1 MPFRNLQ
8 AFHCISGVCFRRLYF
23 VLGVLPNP
31 LFRDILNNGIALYM
45 IINNYYYN
53 RDSKNCK
60 ENRKDP
66 KRKRLEEGI
75 KIMTEKTEN
84 NKSIETDEKN
94 STTIEGK
101 KTSLDDLSPKSKKSV
116 KIYNAVRFLVLIAA
130 GVTLIYAS
138 YSLTESYLNYKD
150 DEKKY
155 ASLNDMFV
163 QDANGNS
170 SSDGST
176 GSDGNSVANN
186 STNSDNSSTASN
198 SNTASSTAGSN
209 NTSSSNSGSLSYSA
223 DSKKWVWDYDAMLK
237 YNDEAKGYIK
247 LDGTRI
253 QYPIFEHSDN
263 KYYLKHGADKI
274 YNGAGAIFIDYR
286 TAGLEGDMCI
296 LYGHN
301 MLDGSM
307 FKEIMNFRDKDFCKK
322 HPTFD
327 IYIGRKHYIYYVFSV
342 FSGKDVDEK
351 IYQYGFENKSDFQ
364 SWIDRVYSKSTYK
377 FDTRKP
383 TTDDKIIM
391 CSTCVDDYGNRQLV
405 CMYRGQEVVD

>member
-1 MPFRNLQ
+1 MKTNKKE
-8 AFHCISGVCFRRLYF
+8 
-23 VLGVLPNP
+23 LG
-31 LFRDILNNGIALYM
+31 
-45 IINNYYYN
+45 
-53 RDSKNCK
+53 K
-60 ENRKDP
+60 EQNT
-66 KRKRLEEGI
+66 
-75 KIMTEKTEN
+75 KIESEKTEN

-101 KTSLDDLSPKSKKSV
+101 KPSLDDLSPKSKKFA
-116 KIYNAVRFLVLIAA
+116 KIYNAVRFLVIIAA
-130 GVTLIYAS
+130 GVALIYAS

-163 QDANGNS
+163 QDAKGN
-170 SSDGST
+170 T
-176 GSDGNSVANN
+176 GSDSSAGLNGNKALNNSEVSDSNSTAN
-186 STNSDNSSTASN
+186 STNSNTSNTGSST
-198 SNTASSTAGSN
+198 T
-209 NTSSSNSGSLSYSA
+209 SSNSSSSDTLNYSA
-223 DSKKWVWDYDAMLK
+223 DSKKWVWNYDAMLK

-351 IYQYGFENKSDFQ
+351 IYQVLKIKAISRAGLTEFTARVHTSLIQESQRRMIRLLCVQHVWTTMETDSLFVCTEGKKLWIRDFHLILLRKRFKKLDKY
-364 SWIDRVYSKSTYK
+364 SYAIDFCKE
-377 FDTRKP
+377 
-383 TTDDKIIM
+383 M
-391 CSTCVDDYGNRQLV
+391 
-405 CMYRGQEVVD
+405 M